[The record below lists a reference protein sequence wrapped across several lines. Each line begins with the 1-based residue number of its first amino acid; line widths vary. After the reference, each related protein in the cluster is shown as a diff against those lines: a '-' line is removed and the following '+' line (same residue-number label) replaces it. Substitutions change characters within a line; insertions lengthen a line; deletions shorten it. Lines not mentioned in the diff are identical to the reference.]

1 MRDSISRFLESYRN
15 NLGLNFLSGFV
26 RLSLNEYQDSD
37 GKQRFESALETIKKT
52 FSKSEQDDFLNR
64 LMVLGKNLNEEQKM
78 ELCQSISKFFPEKLE
93 QLAEY
98 YDLAYLLNDV
108 YAQKLIELKKLN
120 TLLYEQLTEI

>member
-1 MRDSISRFLESYRN
+1 MA
-15 NLGLNFLSGFV
+15 
-26 RLSLNEYQDSD
+26 LNEYQDSD
-37 GKQRFESALETIKKT
+37 GKERFESALETIKQT

-64 LMVLGKNLNEEQKM
+64 LMISGKSLNEEQKM

-108 YAQKLIELKKLN
+108 YAQKLTELKKLN
-120 TLLYEQLTEI
+120 TILYEQLTEI